1 MVVRRLSFP
10 RALSRSLTAA
20 AGTAILLATAGCAQ
34 QLSVENADVPAWKAT
49 ALPSAAGTV
58 AEDAGRILNA
68 QPVEHTEDVAAGTYT
83 LTLVC
88 EGGGKAF
95 LAVRSGGRELA
106 DLGAACYGTRESTK
120 VTVADPAPL
129 EISASSVDAP
139 LLYAYQLLPVEK
151 AG

>member
-1 MVVRRLSFP
+1 MALTPLSFP
-10 RALSRSLTAA
+10 RALSGVAA
-20 AGTAILLATAGCAQ
+20 AAVVVAVSGCAQ
-34 QLSVENADVPAWKAT
+34 QLSVENADVPAWQAT
-49 ALPSAAGTV
+49 ALPSATGVA
-58 AEDAGRILNA
+58 AEDSGRILNA
-68 QPVEHTEDVAAGTYT
+68 QPVDHTEDVPAGTYT

-106 DLGAACYGTRESTK
+106 DLGAACYGTRESVK
-120 VTVADPAPL
+120 VTVPQSARL

-139 LLYAYQLLPVEK
+139 LIYAYQLVA

>member
-1 MVVRRLSFP
+1 MALTPPSFP
-10 RALSRSLTAA
+10 RALAAVVAA
-20 AGTAILLATAGCAQ
+20 AVLLAVSGCGQ

-49 ALPSAAGTV
+49 ALPSASGMV
-58 AEDAGRILNA
+58 AEDSGRILNA
-68 QPVEHTEDVAAGTYT
+68 QPMDHTANVPAGSYT

-95 LAVRSGGRELA
+95 LAVRFGGRELA
-106 DLGAACYGTRESTK
+106 DLGAACYGTRESVK
-120 VTVADPAPL
+120 VTVPQSGPL

-139 LLYAYQLLPVEK
+139 LIYAYQLVA

>member
-1 MVVRRLSFP
+1 MAPYVPSA
-10 RALSRSLTAA
+10 RALAA
-20 AGTAILLATAGCAQ
+20 AAATVLLGATGCAQ

-49 ALPSAAGTV
+49 AMPPASGIV

-68 QPVEHTEDVAAGTYT
+68 RPVDHTKDVPAGRYT

-95 LAVRSGGRELA
+95 LAVRSGGRELV
-106 DLGAACYGTRESTK
+106 DLAAACYGTPESVKITLQE
-120 VTVADPAPL
+120 DGPL
-129 EISASSVDAP
+129 EFSASSVDAP
-139 LLYAYQLLPVEK
+139 LIFAYRLVS